1 MVEPRYEAVVLGAS
15 AGGIQALKSL
25 LSALPARFG
34 LRMAVVQHIDPSST
48 GYLAEI
54 FAKDCKLAVT
64 EAEDKSD
71 FLGGTVYVSPAGYH
85 LLVEPD
91 RSLSLSVDEKVNYCR
106 PAIDPLFE
114 SAADTFGPGLIGV
127 VLTGANRDGA
137 SGLQYIRARGGRT
150 IVQDPATAESPS
162 MPRAALDA
170 GPVDDVLPLSD
181 IAALLGRLGSDTPSP
196 PAITKAESK
205 AGPKAKSKASSK
217 EHRA

>member
-1 MVEPRYEAVVLGAS
+1 MVEPRYEAVVMGAS
-15 AGGIQALKSL
+15 AGGIQALKTL
-25 LSALPARFG
+25 LSALPERFG
-34 LRMAVVQHIDPSST
+34 LRVAVVQHIEASSS

-54 FAKDCKLAVT
+54 LSKGSKLTVT

-71 FLGGTVYVSPAGYH
+71 FRAGTVYVSPANYH

-91 RSLSLSVDEKVNYCR
+91 RCLSLSVDEKVNYCR

-114 SAADTFGPGLIGV
+114 SAADTFGPALIGV
-127 VLTGANRDGA
+127 VLTGANKDGA
-137 SGLQYIRARGGRT
+137 CGLQYIRSRGGRA

-181 IAALLGRLGSDTPSP
+181 IAALLSRLDGQIIPTPSEPDARDKKPKSQGRL
-196 PAITKAESK
+196 I
-205 AGPKAKSKASSK
+205 
-217 EHRA
+217 